1 MKTISFPRYRVLQ
14 NVDNNLKLPN
24 ATWNTFDTST
34 FQLVSN
40 NADFVAQG
48 VVPGDI
54 VFNPENS
61 SSWAEVVTVDSPTEL
76 TLNGA
81 FSTTIV
87 GGTTKL
93 KRFSIVAATVAFE
106 VETSDLATAKE
117 WWSTYK
123 VGDRIQSQG
132 PNVRTYANQAVGTI
146 LDVSIDL
153 DAPFPHA
160 TLTVDKPMQTSN
172 EIWVYK
178 QDEVTTIPVNEI
190 SGIEFYRYHE
200 SGDEGEFNAYI
211 YMGNS
216 YYYDVYSTVESTTNG
231 DDVLALQPKFEASIM
246 NAIAETLRS
255 PWPDSNVMVED
266 SYGWEIDYGD

>member
-1 MKTISFPRYRVLQ
+1 MKTISTPRYRVLQ
-14 NVDNNLKLPN
+14 NVDNNLKLAN
-24 ATWNTFDTST
+24 ATWNSFDTST

-40 NADFVAQG
+40 NADFSNIQA
-48 VVPGDI
+48 GDI

-61 SSWAEVVTVDSPTEL
+61 STWAEVVTVDSPTEL

-81 FSTTIV
+81 FSTTII

-93 KRFSIVAATVAFE
+93 KRFTIVAATVAFE

-172 EIWVYK
+172 EIFVYK

-190 SGIEFYRYHE
+190 SGVEFYAYHE
-200 SGDEGEFNAYI
+200 SGDAGQFSASIYIGNGEFYA
-211 YMGNS
+211 
-216 YYYDVYSTVESTTNG
+216 VYPTVESTTNA
-231 DDVLALQPKFEASIM
+231 DDVLALQPKFEAAIM
-246 NAIAETLRS
+246 NAVSETLRS
-255 PWPDSNVMVED
+255 PWPDSNVMIEGSHGWSVSIED
-266 SYGWEIDYGD
+266 